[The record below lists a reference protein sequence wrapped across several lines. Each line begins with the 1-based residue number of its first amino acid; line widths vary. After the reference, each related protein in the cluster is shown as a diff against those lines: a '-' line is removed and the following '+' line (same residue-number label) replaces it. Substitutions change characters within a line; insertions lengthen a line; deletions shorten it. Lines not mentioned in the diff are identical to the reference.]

1 MLGTIVNA
9 GAIIAGALLGNLL
22 RGGFPDKY
30 KSVIMQGVS
39 LAVILIGLSMA
50 LETQNVLVLTLSIV
64 SGGVLGEAL
73 RIEERLDSFG
83 KKLEKLFNNSNGQ
96 SGNLSGSHSGNL
108 NARGGDIRSKDGRG
122 SVVSISDGGDR
133 QELEHVCIGENINIS
148 RNNIGN
154 SVEGSGCGVTDQGS
168 CNGWDNYEN
177 NALRGGCGACNSE
190 GFGRENVGDKGCSHS
205 ECSIGNTDG
214 SGEIDGEGKSEGDG
228 ERDKGDEGDGLF
240 IKGFVTGSLVFC
252 VGAMAIMG
260 ALESGLTGR
269 HTTLF
274 IKSILDGVTATVFA
288 STMGIGVAFSALP
301 VFLYQ
306 GAITVAAVY
315 VKPFLTDAMITEMT
329 AVGGLLIFGIG
340 LNMLTD
346 KLHIKV
352 GNLLPAIFIAI
363 FFVVLFGKLSF

>member
-9 GAIIAGALLGNLL
+9 AAIIAGALLGNLL
-22 RGGFPDKY
+22 RGGFPEKY

-39 LAVILIGLSMA
+39 LTVILIGLSMA
-50 LETQNVLVLTLSIV
+50 LKTQNILVLTLSIV
-64 SGGVLGEAL
+64 TGGILGEAL

-83 KKLEKLFNNSNGQ
+83 RKLEGRF
-96 SGNLSGSHSGNL
+96 
-108 NARGGDIRSKDGRG
+108 GGG
-122 SVVSISDGGDR
+122 
-133 QELEHVCIGENINIS
+133 
-148 RNNIGN
+148 
-154 SVEGSGCGVTDQGS
+154 
-168 CNGWDNYEN
+168 
-177 NALRGGCGACNSE
+177 
-190 GFGRENVGDKGCSHS
+190 
-205 ECSIGNTDG
+205 
-214 SGEIDGEGKSEGDG
+214 
-228 ERDKGDEGDGLF
+228 GLF

-269 HTTLF
+269 HMTLF

-315 VKPFLTDAMITEMT
+315 VKPFLTDAMIIEMS
-329 AVGGLLIFGIG
+329 AAGGLLIFGIG

-352 GNLLPAIFIAI
+352 GNLLPAIFVAI
-363 FFVVLFGKLSF
+363 FFVVLFGKFSF